1 MTRPVSVVL
10 PCLDDRDL
18 LAACLPALMAELDL
32 RALSDEVIVV
42 DDTGEDALSGW
53 LAESFPGVRCVT
65 RAENGGFAR
74 ALRTGVRAAKHPLV
88 FCMNPDVIVRRGFLD
103 PLVACLADPEV
114 HSATPRVLLGGDP
127 SKIES
132 ITELSFVAGMGRLRQ
147 RGLEDGAGSFTG
159 TELPVAY
166 AVGGTCLLRRDEFLA
181 EGHDPLYEPFYME
194 DLDLGWAAWRRGQR
208 VVYEPSSI
216 VEHHHR
222 GTIGKVVE
230 REFAVATI
238 ERNTLLFQWKF
249 LDEPEL
255 LREHLAALYRRAVDA
270 WLEDDREELIWIA
283 LATRHVDE
291 ALAARA
297 ALDPPER
304 SFREILAATDPGEG
318 SGAHAPGRTPTL
330 PPASPPAPPTPE
342 A

>member
-1 MTRPVSVVL
+1 M

-18 LAACLPALMAELDL
+18 LAACLPPLLAELET

-42 DDTGEDALSGW
+42 DDTGEDVLSAW
-53 LAESFPGVRCVT
+53 LAEHFPSVLCIGRE
-65 RAENGGFAR
+65 ENGGFAR
-74 ALRTGVRAAKHPLV
+74 ALHTGVRQAKHQLV
-88 FCMNPDVIVRRGFLD
+88 FCMNPDVLVHRGFLD
-103 PLVACLADPEV
+103 PLVACLADPEI

-132 ITELSFVAGMGRLRQ
+132 ITEVSFVAGSGRLRQ
-147 RGLEDGAGSFTG
+147 RGLENGEGRFTG
-159 TELPVAY
+159 AEVPVAY

-181 EGHDPLYEPFYME
+181 DGHDPLYEPFYME
-194 DLDLGWAAWRRGQR
+194 DLDLGWSAWRRGQR

-238 ERNTLLFQWKF
+238 ERNTILFQWKF
-249 LDEPEL
+249 LDDPEL
-255 LREHLAALYRRAVDA
+255 LREHVAALYRRAVDA

-283 LATRHVDE
+283 LATRHMDE
-291 ALAARA
+291 ALAARE
-297 ALDPPER
+297 ALGPAVR
-304 SFREILAATDPGEG
+304 SFREIQAATDPGEG
-318 SGAHAPGRTPTL
+318 SGAHVPGRAG
-330 PPASPPAPPTPE
+330 PPPSAE
-342 A
+342 R